1 MTTSFTG
8 SKENTGT
15 ITGTDFYKGTTITE
29 SDITHFTKEQQLL
42 NQTLHDDSSNI
53 HRETVGKRCCRQ
65 HSPLLRRAPQ
75 HLTLSL
81 PPANTNQTWY
91 NHRQR
96 LDRYLDTR
104 HPIATTADRAV
115 TDHSGKSQSQD
126 GRLPK
131 LLLASSGLRVVHGSG
146 WPMGWVKIFQFLVG
160 WVECTIAKVLKVCKD
175 YAFKAWL
182 DKIWLHQAVKFDF
195 YGRSDRYRKL
205 IRRSSNN
212 VSQWQLDNDV
222 DLEVLVNCIGLGPKF
237 STCSGLG
244 WVGSVS
250 WWVGLDRVIQNGPMD
265 NSVLPNQS
273 QWSTFTVTGY
283 AEAGHHKSPMTCCLL
298 QRRIPKFL
306 YAKPVPIKQ

>member
-1 MTTSFTG
+1 MIQPQTKIGQISRHTTSNRNYSRSRRHRSFW
-8 SKENTGT
+8 K
-15 ITGTDFYKGTTITE
+15 IAIARW
-29 SDITHFTKEQQLL
+29 
-42 NQTLHDDSSNI
+42 QTVQVIIS
-53 HRETVGKRCCRQ
+53 
-65 HSPLLRRAPQ
+65 LLR
-75 HLTLSL
+75 
-81 PPANTNQTWY
+81 
-91 NHRQR
+91 
-96 LDRYLDTR
+96 
-104 HPIATTADRAV
+104 
-115 TDHSGKSQSQD
+115 SQSC
-126 GRLPK
+126 PWV
-131 LLLASSGLRVVHGSG
+131 GLTHGLG
-146 WPMGWVKIFQFLVG
+146 EDFPVLGGLG

-175 YAFKAWL
+175 YAFKARL

-237 STCSGLG
+237 STCSGLS

-273 QWSTFTVTGY
+273 QRSTFTVIGY

-298 QRRIPKFL
+298 EHRIPKFL